1 MRGKQGI
8 VCAISRS
15 KRLIPAHA
23 GKTPSHRVYHVFPTA
38 HPRAC
43 GENREIEFG
52 GWYEQGSSPRMRGKP
67 CVIPALPKFDG
78 LIPAHAGKTRERRE
92 PWRCRRAHPRAC
104 GENATSDA
112 YLAPDGGSSPRMRG
126 KLDDARPCLRRGG
139 LIPAHAG
146 KTRIENRFNRCPKAH
161 PRACGENLCQLHVAH
176 APTGSSPRM
185 RGKLVIILYYVCQVG
200 LIPAHAGKT
209 QRN

>member
-1 MRGKQGI
+1 MIRSVQAWAHPRACGENAAFLYRATGHRGSSPRMRGKQGI

-78 LIPAHAGKTRERRE
+78 LIPAHAGKTGQADVLQHDSG
-92 PWRCRRAHPRAC
+92 AHPRAC
-104 GENATSDA
+104 GENARASRT
-112 YLAPDGGSSPRMRG
+112 LALPPGSSPRMRG
-126 KLDDARPCLRRGG
+126 KRHFRRLPRAGRR

-146 KTRIENRFNRCPKAH
+146 KTRRCPA
-161 PRACGENLCQLHVAH
+161 V
-176 APTGSSPRM
+176 S
-185 RGKLVIILYYVCQVG
+185 
-200 LIPAHAGKT
+200 
-209 QRN
+209 